1 MSNRI
6 MHSSALWS
14 FACVALLVAGSL
26 VLLHHLDRGKTQKTK
41 QELLPANDEGVRQV
55 VANIFGDAVTLSG
68 TGPEYISG
76 DFNGDGSE
84 DLAVLVRPAPGKLEK
99 VNSPSA
105 NWIIRDPRKMFLPG
119 PHQRVIKL
127 EAHPQ
132 PEKVEAS
139 DVLIAMIHGVGSR
152 RVARRSHATDL
163 SAAKRGGEHARRGAS
178 RATAV
183 AAAERDGNPRD
194 RRPRAGLCL
203 LDWDHVCMASSR
215 ECGSQVIRVH
225 GGK

>member
-6 MHSSALWS
+6 MRSSTLWS
-14 FACVALLVAGSL
+14 FMCVALLVAGSL
-26 VLLHHLDRGKTQKTK
+26 VLLHYLDRDKGQKTK
-41 QELLPANDEGVRQV
+41 QELLPANDEGVRRV

-139 DVLIAMIHGVGSR
+139 DVLIAMIHGVGR
-152 RVARRSHATDL
+152 D
-163 SAAKRGGEHARRGAS
+163 GWRGALTQQIFLLRNVAES
-178 RATAV
+178 MPVAEHPAQLPWQPRSAT
-183 AAAERDGNPRD
+183 
-194 RRPRAGLCL
+194 
-203 LDWDHVCMASSR
+203 
-215 ECGSQVIRVH
+215 VIRETADRAPGYVYWIGTMYAWH
-225 GGK
+225 PLDSVAVK